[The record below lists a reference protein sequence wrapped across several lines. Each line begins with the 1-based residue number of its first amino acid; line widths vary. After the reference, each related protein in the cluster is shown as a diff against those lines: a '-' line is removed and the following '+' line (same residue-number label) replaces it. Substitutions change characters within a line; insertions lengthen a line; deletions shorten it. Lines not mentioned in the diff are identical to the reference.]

1 MAYLQ
6 NVLFIL
12 CSECGVADEIQ
23 QFNEVLPVTE
33 HIKDELEARGWLHKD
48 LAFVVGR
55 SVDQINNLMAGRTEL
70 SAEMAQ
76 ELGIVFG
83 QGGQHW
89 LALDAAYRL
98 SQARVN
104 LPLVQRRS
112 AIFGYPIKELQKRR
126 WIAESDK
133 ASDLEYEL
141 KRLLK
146 TDDLDQPLSLYGNE
160 DLPFEAS
167 FKRTVKSV
175 HLNKP
180 EKAWLAR
187 AIELAHCCPTV
198 QYKEATIERLQ
209 QDLRRYAAKSQ
220 AIRRVPELLARYGIK
235 FVIIEPLKNVSID
248 GASFWLDR
256 NSPVIVMS
264 LRFDNIGSFWFALM
278 HEVEHIKNRDALSF
292 DDLQKK
298 QTDEKEKVANKNAAD
313 RLVPQDELDRFVQTY
328 GPRYSEARINN
339 LATRLQI
346 HPGIIVGQLQHRGE
360 ISYAAF
366 KSMLTKVRHLAVDLA
381 FTDGWGR
388 PIPIPSIK

>member
-1 MAYLQ
+1 MEDDLKESTQ
-6 NVLFIL
+6 IF
-12 CSECGVADEIQ
+12 
-23 QFNEVLPVTE
+23 PVVK
-33 HIKDELEARGWLHKD
+33 HLKDELKARGWLHRD

-55 SVDQINNLMAGRTEL
+55 SVDQIDNLMAGRTEL
-70 SAEMAQ
+70 SPELAQ

-83 QGGQHW
+83 QGGQYW

-98 SQARVN
+98 SQARVD
-104 LPLVQRRS
+104 PLIVRRS
-112 AIFGYPIKELQKRR
+112 KIFGYPVKELQKRR
-126 WIAESDK
+126 WIAEADK

-146 TDDLDQPLSLYGNE
+146 TDDLDEPLSLYGDE

-187 AIELAHCCPTV
+187 AIELAHCYPTV

-220 AIRRVPELLARYGIK
+220 AIRRVPELLARYGIR

-264 LRFDNIGSFWFALM
+264 LRFDNIGSFWFALL
-278 HEVEHIKNRDALSF
+278 HEVEHIKNRDSLSF

-298 QTDEKEKVANKNAAD
+298 QTDETEKLANKNAAE
-313 RLVPQDELDRFVQTY
+313 RLVPQDELDQFVRTY

>member
-1 MAYLQ
+1 MT
-6 NVLFIL
+6 
-12 CSECGVADEIQ
+12 DEIQ
-23 QFNEVLPVTE
+23 QSSETFPVTK

-55 SVDQINNLMAGRTEL
+55 SVDQVNNLMAGRTEL
-70 SAEMAQ
+70 SAELAQ

-83 QGGQHW
+83 HGGKYW

-104 LPLVQRRS
+104 VSLVQRRS
-112 AIFGYPIKELQKRR
+112 AIFNYPIKELQKRR

-146 TDDLDQPLSLYGNE
+146 TDDLDEPLSLYGDEN
-160 DLPFEAS
+160 LPFEAS

-198 QYKEATIERLQ
+198 QYKEATIDRLQ

-220 AIRRVPELLARYGIK
+220 AVRRVPELLARYGIR
-235 FVIIEPLKNVSID
+235 FVIIEPLKTVSID

-264 LRFDNIGSFWFALM
+264 LRFDNIGSFWFALL
-278 HEVEHIKNRDALSF
+278 HEVEHIKNRDSLSF
-292 DDLQKK
+292 DDLHKK
-298 QTDEKEKVANKNAAD
+298 QTDEKEKLANKKAAEL
-313 RLVPQDELDRFVQTY
+313 LVPQDELDQFVRTY

-388 PIPIPSIK
+388 PIPLPSIK